1 MSGLMHDFINVTIQ
15 WTYPLFQRRVQIQG
29 LHSNMTTIAIS
40 QSNYLPWKGY
50 FDLIQSS
57 DIFVF
62 YDSVQYTKNDWRN
75 RNVIKTSN
83 GLVWLTVPVHQK
95 SINQT
100 INSIEIAGSH
110 WAKKH
115 WKAITQS
122 YSKSMFFNQYSDYFA
137 DIYSSKWLSLSELN
151 QNLLMDICK
160 LLGIEA
166 TFIRSESFQLHGDK
180 NQRIIQICK
189 ELEADTYLSGPAA
202 KSYIEPKIF
211 EQAGVELKWMDYSGY
226 IPYQQLYGGY
236 ESFVSILDLLFNE
249 GPNAIQYIKGRINDP
264 I

>member
-1 MSGLMHDFINVTIQ
+1 
-15 WTYPLFQRRVQIQG
+15 
-29 LHSNMTTIAIS
+29 MTTIAIS
-40 QSNYLPWKGY
+40 QSNYIPWKGY

-83 GLVWLTVPVHQK
+83 GLIWLTVPVHQK
-95 SINQT
+95 TLNQAINT
-100 INSIEIAGSH
+100 VEIVGPY

-137 DIYSSKWLSLSELN
+137 DIYLREWLTLSMLNEELIVGIC
-151 QNLLMDICK
+151 NLM
-160 LLGIEA
+160 GIET
-166 TFIRSESFQLHGDK
+166 TFLRSEEFQLQGDK
-180 NQRIIQICK
+180 NQRLIQICK
-189 ELEADTYLSGPAA
+189 ELNADTYLSGPAA
-202 KSYIEPKIF
+202 KSYIETKRF
-211 EQAGVELKWMDYSGY
+211 EQAGVKLKWMDYSGY
-226 IPYQQLYGGY
+226 MPYQQLYGAY
-236 ESFVSILDLLFNE
+236 ESSVSILDLLFNE
-249 GPNAIQYIKGRINDP
+249 GPNAIQYIKGRVNDS